1 MTKVFTE
8 RNYSMKEINDLKQ
21 EKTLP
26 AILEALLFIAVSP
39 VSITQLASSLGESER
54 KITNALNELEHY
66 YSETRG
72 LRLQWHGKR
81 VQLTSS
87 PEFSKIIETF
97 LGVEVT
103 TTLSQ
108 ASLEALAI
116 IAYKQPITR
125 PEIDEIRGVNSD
137 GVVRNLLNK
146 GLIEENGRV
155 EGAGRPILYGT
166 TSDFLN
172 YFGLSSI
179 EEMPTFDVQ
188 PTEENNSKA
197 LLKD

>member
-1 MTKVFTE
+1 M
-8 RNYSMKEINDLKQ
+8 
-21 EKTLP
+21 
-26 AILEALLFIAVSP
+26 
-39 VSITQLASSLGESER
+39 
-54 KITNALNELEHY
+54 NELDKY

-72 LRLQWHGKR
+72 LRLQWHGKK

-87 PEFSKIIETF
+87 PEFSKIIENF

-116 IAYKQPITR
+116 IVYKQPITR

-137 GVVRNLLNK
+137 GVVRNLLSK

-172 YFGLSSI
+172 YFGLSSLD
-179 EEMPTFDVQ
+179 ELPTFDVL
-188 PTEENNSKA
+188 PTDEITAKPI
-197 LLKD
+197 LKD

>member
-179 EEMPTFDVQ
+179 EEMPTIDVQ